1 MGRAKRVGIP
11 GIGRKLGQVLAMV
24 VLGGALLA
32 PSAYAAKTKTAASA
46 AVAAKK
52 ASAKKASG
60 KKVATQRATAKKA
73 AAKTP
78 ARRKAA
84 VAKAAKR
91 PTGRR
96 AAVAK
101 AAAAGVAVAAVA
113 RPSFAQLA
121 GLDKVSDPLAL
132 ESSVALVMDQDT
144 KEVLLSKNEQ
154 AVLPIASISKLMT
167 GLVVANAQLPLDEV
181 ITITQADVDTVKGS
195 RSRLAVGTQLTRG
208 ELLHLA
214 LMSSENRMASALARH
229 YPGGRSAFIRAMNN
243 KARQLGM
250 RNSRFYDSTGLST
263 RNVSTARDLAK
274 LITAAYRQPLIRQ
287 FTQDTNKEMRFSTPA
302 YSLMFNNTNPLV
314 KNPDWDVR
322 LSKTGY
328 TDEAGRCLLM
338 RAKPDRQELAIVLLN
353 SVGKRT
359 PIGDANRIRK
369 WLKS

>member
-1 MGRAKRVGIP
+1 MGCRIRAIALVCGL
-11 GIGRKLGQVLAMV
+11 IGLLGSQAALAAPNPAKLQI
-24 VLGGALLA
+24 
-32 PSAYAAKTKTAASA
+32 K
-46 AVAAKK
+46 
-52 ASAKKASG
+52 SG
-60 KKVATQRATAKKA
+60 
-73 AAKTP
+73 
-78 ARRKAA
+78 
-84 VAKAAKR
+84 
-91 PTGRR
+91 
-96 AAVAK
+96 
-101 AAAAGVAVAAVA
+101 
-113 RPSFAQLA
+113 S
-121 GLDKVSDPLAL
+121 
-132 ESSVALVMDQDT
+132 ALVMDINTGKTLYQ
-144 KEVLLSKNEQ
+144 KNPAQ
-154 AVLPIASISKLMT
+154 VRPIASLTKLMT
-167 GLVVANAQLPLDEV
+167 ALVVLDARQNLNQTL
-181 ITITQADVDTVKGS
+181 TIDQNDRDNIKHTYS
-195 RSRLAVGTQLTRG
+195 RVRMGTKVTRRDA
-208 ELLHLA
+208 LHLA

-274 LITAAYRQPLIRQ
+274 LIAAAYRQPLIRQ

>member
-1 MGRAKRVGIP
+1 MGCRIRAIALVCGLMGLLGAQAALAAP
-11 GIGRKLGQVLAMV
+11 NPAKLQL
-24 VLGGALLA
+24 
-32 PSAYAAKTKTAASA
+32 K
-46 AVAAKK
+46 
-52 ASAKKASG
+52 SG
-60 KKVATQRATAKKA
+60 
-73 AAKTP
+73 
-78 ARRKAA
+78 
-84 VAKAAKR
+84 
-91 PTGRR
+91 
-96 AAVAK
+96 
-101 AAAAGVAVAAVA
+101 
-113 RPSFAQLA
+113 S
-121 GLDKVSDPLAL
+121 
-132 ESSVALVMDQDT
+132 ALVMDINTGKTLYQ
-144 KEVLLSKNEQ
+144 KNPAQ
-154 AVLPIASISKLMT
+154 VRPIASLTKLMT
-167 GLVVANAQLPLDEV
+167 ALVVLDARQNLNQTL
-181 ITITQADVDTVKGS
+181 TIDQNDRDNIKHTYS
-195 RSRLAVGTQLTRG
+195 RVRFGTKVSRRDA
-208 ELLHLA
+208 LHLA

>member
-1 MGRAKRVGIP
+1 MGCRIRAIALVCGLMGLLGSQAALAAP
-11 GIGRKLGQVLAMV
+11 NPAKLQL
-24 VLGGALLA
+24 
-32 PSAYAAKTKTAASA
+32 K
-46 AVAAKK
+46 
-52 ASAKKASG
+52 SG
-60 KKVATQRATAKKA
+60 
-73 AAKTP
+73 
-78 ARRKAA
+78 
-84 VAKAAKR
+84 
-91 PTGRR
+91 
-96 AAVAK
+96 
-101 AAAAGVAVAAVA
+101 
-113 RPSFAQLA
+113 S
-121 GLDKVSDPLAL
+121 
-132 ESSVALVMDQDT
+132 ALVMDINTGKTLYQ
-144 KEVLLSKNEQ
+144 KNPAQ
-154 AVLPIASISKLMT
+154 VRPIASLTKLMT
-167 GLVVANAQLPLDEV
+167 ALVVLDARQNLNQTL
-181 ITITQADVDTVKGS
+181 TIDQNDRDNIKHTYS
-195 RSRLAVGTQLTRG
+195 RVRFGTKVSRRDA
-208 ELLHLA
+208 LHLA

-302 YSLMFNNTNPLV
+302 FSLMFNNTNPLV

>member
-1 MGRAKRVGIP
+1 MGCRIRAIALVCGLMGLLGSQAALAAP
-11 GIGRKLGQVLAMV
+11 NPAKLQL
-24 VLGGALLA
+24 
-32 PSAYAAKTKTAASA
+32 K
-46 AVAAKK
+46 
-52 ASAKKASG
+52 SG
-60 KKVATQRATAKKA
+60 
-73 AAKTP
+73 
-78 ARRKAA
+78 
-84 VAKAAKR
+84 
-91 PTGRR
+91 
-96 AAVAK
+96 
-101 AAAAGVAVAAVA
+101 
-113 RPSFAQLA
+113 S
-121 GLDKVSDPLAL
+121 
-132 ESSVALVMDQDT
+132 ALVMDINTGKTLYQ
-144 KEVLLSKNEQ
+144 KNPAQ
-154 AVLPIASISKLMT
+154 VRPIASLTKLMT
-167 GLVVANAQLPLDEV
+167 ALVVLDARQNLNQTL
-181 ITITQADVDTVKGS
+181 TIDQNDRDNLKHTYS
-195 RSRLAVGTQLTRG
+195 RVRMGTKVSRRDA
-208 ELLHLA
+208 LHLA

-274 LITAAYRQPLIRQ
+274 LIAAAYRQPLIRQ

>member
-1 MGRAKRVGIP
+1 MGCRIRAIALVCGL
-11 GIGRKLGQVLAMV
+11 IGLLGSQAALAAPNPAKLQI
-24 VLGGALLA
+24 
-32 PSAYAAKTKTAASA
+32 K
-46 AVAAKK
+46 
-52 ASAKKASG
+52 SG
-60 KKVATQRATAKKA
+60 
-73 AAKTP
+73 
-78 ARRKAA
+78 
-84 VAKAAKR
+84 
-91 PTGRR
+91 
-96 AAVAK
+96 
-101 AAAAGVAVAAVA
+101 
-113 RPSFAQLA
+113 S
-121 GLDKVSDPLAL
+121 
-132 ESSVALVMDQDT
+132 ALVMDINTGKTLYQ
-144 KEVLLSKNEQ
+144 KNPAQ
-154 AVLPIASISKLMT
+154 VRPIASLTKLMT
-167 GLVVANAQLPLDEV
+167 ALVVLDARQNLNQTL
-181 ITITQADVDTVKGS
+181 TIDQNDRDNIKHTYS
-195 RSRLAVGTQLTRG
+195 RVRFGTKVSRRDA
-208 ELLHLA
+208 LHLA

-274 LITAAYRQPLIRQ
+274 LIAAAYRQQLIRQ

>member
-1 MGRAKRVGIP
+1 MGCRIRAIALVCGL
-11 GIGRKLGQVLAMV
+11 IGLLGSQAALAAPNPAKLQI
-24 VLGGALLA
+24 
-32 PSAYAAKTKTAASA
+32 K
-46 AVAAKK
+46 
-52 ASAKKASG
+52 SG
-60 KKVATQRATAKKA
+60 
-73 AAKTP
+73 
-78 ARRKAA
+78 
-84 VAKAAKR
+84 
-91 PTGRR
+91 
-96 AAVAK
+96 
-101 AAAAGVAVAAVA
+101 
-113 RPSFAQLA
+113 S
-121 GLDKVSDPLAL
+121 
-132 ESSVALVMDQDT
+132 ALVMDINTGKTLYQ
-144 KEVLLSKNEQ
+144 KNPAQ
-154 AVLPIASISKLMT
+154 VRPIASLTKLMT
-167 GLVVANAQLPLDEV
+167 ALVGLDARQNLNQTL
-181 ITITQADVDTVKGS
+181 TIDQNDRDNIKHTYS
-195 RSRLAVGTQLTRG
+195 RVRFGTKVSRRDA
-208 ELLHLA
+208 LHLA

-250 RNSRFYDSTGLST
+250 RNSRFYDSSGLST

>member
-1 MGRAKRVGIP
+1 MGCRIRAIALVCGLMGLLGSQAALAAP
-11 GIGRKLGQVLAMV
+11 NPAKLQL
-24 VLGGALLA
+24 
-32 PSAYAAKTKTAASA
+32 K
-46 AVAAKK
+46 
-52 ASAKKASG
+52 SG
-60 KKVATQRATAKKA
+60 
-73 AAKTP
+73 
-78 ARRKAA
+78 
-84 VAKAAKR
+84 
-91 PTGRR
+91 
-96 AAVAK
+96 
-101 AAAAGVAVAAVA
+101 
-113 RPSFAQLA
+113 S
-121 GLDKVSDPLAL
+121 
-132 ESSVALVMDQDT
+132 ALVMDINTGKTLYQ
-144 KEVLLSKNEQ
+144 KNPAQ
-154 AVLPIASISKLMT
+154 VRPIASLTKLMT
-167 GLVVANAQLPLDEV
+167 ALVVLDAKQNLSQTL
-181 ITITQADVDTVKGS
+181 TIDQNDRDNLKHTYS
-195 RSRLAVGTQLTRG
+195 RVRMGTKVTRRDA
-208 ELLHLA
+208 LHLA
-214 LMSSENRMASALARH
+214 LMSSENRMASALGRH

-274 LITAAYRQPLIRQ
+274 LIAAAYRQPLIRQ

-338 RAKPDRQELAIVLLN
+338 RAKPDQQELAIVLLN

>member
-1 MGRAKRVGIP
+1 MRCWIRAI
-11 GIGRKLGQVLAMV
+11 
-24 VLGGALLA
+24 ALLCGLIGMQGLHAAMAA
-32 PSAYAAKTKTAASA
+32 PNPAKLQLK
-46 AVAAKK
+46 
-52 ASAKKASG
+52 SG
-60 KKVATQRATAKKA
+60 
-73 AAKTP
+73 
-78 ARRKAA
+78 
-84 VAKAAKR
+84 
-91 PTGRR
+91 
-96 AAVAK
+96 
-101 AAAAGVAVAAVA
+101 
-113 RPSFAQLA
+113 S
-121 GLDKVSDPLAL
+121 
-132 ESSVALVMDQDT
+132 ALVMDINTGKTLYQ
-144 KEVLLSKNEQ
+144 KNPAQ
-154 AVLPIASISKLMT
+154 VRPIASLTKLMT
-167 GLVVANAQLPLDEV
+167 ALVVLDARQNLNQTL
-181 ITITQADVDTVKGS
+181 TIDQNDRDNIKHTYS
-195 RSRLAVGTQLTRG
+195 RVRMGTKVSRRDA
-208 ELLHLA
+208 LHLA

-274 LITAAYRQPLIRQ
+274 LIAAAYRQPLIRQ
-287 FTQDTNKEMRFSTPA
+287 FTQDTSKEMRFTKPA

-359 PIGDANRIRK
+359 PVGDANRIRK

>member
-1 MGRAKRVGIP
+1 MGCRIRAIALVCGLMGLLGSP
-11 GIGRKLGQVLAMV
+11 AALAAPNPAKLQVK
-24 VLGGALLA
+24 
-32 PSAYAAKTKTAASA
+32 SAS
-46 AVAAKK
+46 
-52 ASAKKASG
+52 
-60 KKVATQRATAKKA
+60 
-73 AAKTP
+73 
-78 ARRKAA
+78 
-84 VAKAAKR
+84 
-91 PTGRR
+91 
-96 AAVAK
+96 
-101 AAAAGVAVAAVA
+101 
-113 RPSFAQLA
+113 
-121 GLDKVSDPLAL
+121 
-132 ESSVALVMDQDT
+132 ALVMDINTGKTLYQ
-144 KEVLLSKNEQ
+144 KNPAQ
-154 AVLPIASISKLMT
+154 VRPIASLTKLMT
-167 GLVVANAQLPLDEV
+167 ALVVLDARQNLNQTL
-181 ITITQADVDTVKGS
+181 TIDQNDRDNIKHTYS
-195 RSRLAVGTQLTRG
+195 RVRFGTKVSRRDA
-208 ELLHLA
+208 LHLA

-274 LITAAYRQPLIRQ
+274 LIAAAYRQPLIRQ
-287 FTQDTNKEMRFSTPA
+287 FSQDTSKEMRFSTPA

-338 RAKPDRQELAIVLLN
+338 RAKPDHQELAIVLLN

>member
-1 MGRAKRVGIP
+1 MGCRIRAIALVCGLMGLLGSQAALAAP
-11 GIGRKLGQVLAMV
+11 NPAKLQL
-24 VLGGALLA
+24 
-32 PSAYAAKTKTAASA
+32 K
-46 AVAAKK
+46 
-52 ASAKKASG
+52 SG
-60 KKVATQRATAKKA
+60 
-73 AAKTP
+73 
-78 ARRKAA
+78 
-84 VAKAAKR
+84 
-91 PTGRR
+91 
-96 AAVAK
+96 
-101 AAAAGVAVAAVA
+101 
-113 RPSFAQLA
+113 S
-121 GLDKVSDPLAL
+121 
-132 ESSVALVMDQDT
+132 ALVMDINTGKTLYQ
-144 KEVLLSKNEQ
+144 KNPAQ
-154 AVLPIASISKLMT
+154 VRPIASLTKLMT
-167 GLVVANAQLPLDEV
+167 SLVVLDARQNLNQTL
-181 ITITQADVDTVKGS
+181 TIDQNDRDNIKHTYS
-195 RSRLAVGTQLTRG
+195 RVRFGTKVSRRDA
-208 ELLHLA
+208 LHLA

-274 LITAAYRQPLIRQ
+274 LITAAQRQPLIRQ

>member
-1 MGRAKRVGIP
+1 MGCRIRAIALVCGLMGLLGSQAALAAP
-11 GIGRKLGQVLAMV
+11 NPAKLQL
-24 VLGGALLA
+24 
-32 PSAYAAKTKTAASA
+32 K
-46 AVAAKK
+46 
-52 ASAKKASG
+52 SG
-60 KKVATQRATAKKA
+60 
-73 AAKTP
+73 
-78 ARRKAA
+78 
-84 VAKAAKR
+84 
-91 PTGRR
+91 
-96 AAVAK
+96 
-101 AAAAGVAVAAVA
+101 
-113 RPSFAQLA
+113 S
-121 GLDKVSDPLAL
+121 
-132 ESSVALVMDQDT
+132 ALVMDINTGKTLYQ
-144 KEVLLSKNEQ
+144 KNPAQ
-154 AVLPIASISKLMT
+154 VRPIASLTKLMT
-167 GLVVANAQLPLDEV
+167 ALVVLDARQNLNQTL
-181 ITITQADVDTVKGS
+181 TIDQNDRDNIKHTYS
-195 RSRLAVGTQLTRG
+195 RVRFGTKVSRRDA
-208 ELLHLA
+208 LHLA

-243 KARQLGM
+243 KARKLGM

-274 LITAAYRQPLIRQ
+274 LIAAAYRQPLIRQ